1 MRHTDQHPMT
11 RTHTGPALRHYGNH
25 HRDHFN
31 PGNRYPDCAECVAW
45 PDLDE
50 PVAESYTEYPGA
62 IAAAMF
68 AIPATLTALFAVL
81 ALIYGMA
88 GAWINGWTVLAILT
102 LAVTGVIGALT
113 YRSNP

>member
-31 PGNRYPDCAECVAW
+31 PGNRYEDCADCATW

-62 IAAAMF
+62 IAAVLLCV
-68 AIPATLTALFAVL
+68 PATLTGLFAVL
-81 ALIYGMA
+81 ALVYGMA
-88 GAWINGWTVLAILT
+88 GAWINGYTILAILT
-102 LAVTGVIGALT
+102 LGATIAAAALT
-113 YRSNP
+113 NRSNP